1 MSDKTIKHS
10 FVTKKEVF
18 IYDTTT
24 PQYKCNPHKPV
35 VTTKHSSTTTT
46 THKNKFLDISTTQ
59 LEASIE
65 RSTSINQNTSRS
77 PEFRKS
83 ITINKDESTSLS
95 ISNRKPLHTLNT
107 NCIKIIEEPANE
119 RHGHIGVLIPRM
131 RDRRTAYTSVR
142 GSGSGA

>member
-10 FVTKKEVF
+10 FVTNKEVF

-35 VTTKHSSTTTT
+35 VTTKHSSTTTA

-119 RHGHIGVLIPRM
+119 R
-131 RDRRTAYTSVR
+131 
-142 GSGSGA
+142 